1 MYLLYTYVHLS
12 CILVHIK
19 TVYAKTMQ
27 CHLKMLRITGDEHL
41 RYYLDTNPIVE
52 VPWKFFR
59 YDLILVMQ
67 QRFIVSVP
75 NRPQTVKSVAWDH
88 HDGNPIMPISFS

>member
-1 MYLLYTYVHLS
+1 MAEPFREGKEEKLDMCSWFTCWSIVVISIAGIPPQAPRSNYL
-12 CILVHIK
+12 
-19 TVYAKTMQ
+19 A
-27 CHLKMLRITGDEHL
+27 
-41 RYYLDTNPIVE
+41 VE